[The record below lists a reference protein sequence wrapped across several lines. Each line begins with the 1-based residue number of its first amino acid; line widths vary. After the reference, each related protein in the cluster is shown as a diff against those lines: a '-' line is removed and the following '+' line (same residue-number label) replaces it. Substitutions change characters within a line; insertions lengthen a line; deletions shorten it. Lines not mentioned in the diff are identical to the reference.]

1 VTFEEEAKC
10 WKKRWQEAEWACEEI
25 AVKVKKLWRGIY
37 EEEIEEEVDRRMK
50 KGKPRG
56 KDKGVQAS
64 TPPVTVSP
72 AGTQTG
78 KVRRREGGGGEEER
92 EGSQVE
98 EEDKVMKGDR
108 MTPGSTGDH
117 TRTCP
122 ATRMRTRL
130 WWHYPPKYR
139 SHHIQRHQNRL
150 TENPGQ
156 PRQPPRTSPLAIP
169 EPRG

>member
-1 VTFEEEAKC
+1 MYSIYSSSYRIYSCITPPFGGKAYRPP
-10 WKKRWQEAEWACEEI
+10 KKYHPA
-25 AVKVKKLWRGIY
+25 L
-37 EEEIEEEVDRRMK
+37 DRRMK